1 MIKRKNERP
10 FCSHIITCLSFLA
23 LALLLS
29 GFLLFKTPA
38 RAAVISQN
46 QRSSLIWFGDSRTV
60 YFASAVYG
68 YKPKRHTRPLTVYK
82 KHVVAKSATT
92 LGWARGT
99 GYRKLCKR
107 LKKRPT
113 ATVIMNFGV
122 NDIGRGYDHKAGYL
136 SLIRKIHK
144 KYPRAT
150 LCFMSVNPVKASSR
164 NPYARTGAKAARVNQ
179 RIASFNSYIHR
190 NLPKG
195 CIYINS
201 SRNVSFSYKDG
212 LHYTKAAY
220 RRISKYVTGKR
231 KLSK

>member
-1 MIKRKNERP
+1 MIKRNKKCSP
-10 FCSHIITCLSFLA
+10 CSHIVSCLSFMT

-29 GFLLFKTPA
+29 GFLLFKAPA
-38 RAAVISQN
+38 RAAVIKPGQE
-46 QRSSLIWFGDSRTV
+46 SSLIWFGDSRTV

-68 YKPKRHTRPLTVYK
+68 YKPKKHTRPLTVYK
-82 KHVVAKSATT
+82 KHVVAKSGTT

-107 LKKRPT
+107 LKKNPA

-122 NDIGRGYDHKAGYL
+122 NDIGRGYDHKGGYL

-164 NPYARTGAKAARVNQ
+164 NPYARTRAKAKRVNQ
-179 RIASFNSYIHR
+179 RIASFNSYIH
-190 NLPKG
+190 NKLPKG
-195 CIYINS
+195 CVYINS
-201 SRNVSFSYKDG
+201 NRNVSFSYKDG

-220 RRISKYVTGKR
+220 RRICRYVTGKKR
-231 KLSK
+231 LSK